1 MQSSKYAN
9 FQVQVSKASNC
20 GSEFAVDPW
29 GGLVQANMPRL
40 GQLVIICLGGRRR
53 SLNKCVDHLG
63 ADDESRRRWRL
74 VIVADCI

>member
-29 GGLVQANMPRL
+29 GTGPSKYAASRPTGHYLL
-40 GQLVIICLGGRRR
+40 GWSSLWH
-53 SLNKCVDHLG
+53 SLNKHVG
-63 ADDESRRRWRL
+63 PEDEFRMGTK
-74 VIVADCI
+74 

>member
-1 MQSSKYAN
+1 MQISKYKSPKLQIVGANLQLIHEGGTRPSKYA
-9 FQVQVSKASNC
+9 AS
-20 GSEFAVDPW
+20 
-29 GGLVQANMPRL
+29 